1 MKAQSL
7 MLFIQSRLLKD
18 AKFIMDILD
27 DAEDLYK
34 VNQKLNQEARG
45 ILDSLSNTQVPESDN
60 SGETIASFFKNLPPA
75 SEKLY
80 YQTVTQP
87 ISLYDVEKKVDGN
100 KYASL
105 GEFRSDLSLLV
116 DNAILFYGAESI
128 QGAAAKM
135 IKV

>member
-1 MKAQSL
+1 
-7 MLFIQSRLLKD
+7 
-18 AKFIMDILD
+18 MDILD

-34 VNQKLNQEARG
+34 VNQKLNLEARV
-45 ILDSLSNTQVPESDN
+45 ILDSLSNTPVPESAT
-60 SGETIASFFKNLPPA
+60 GETVASFFKNLPPA

-80 YQTVTQP
+80 YQTVHQP

-116 DNAILFYGAESI
+116 DNAFLFYGAESVHCS
-128 QGAAAKM
+128 AAKL
-135 IKV
+135 IKVFIFCFPLKKV